1 MHNEKNLGKWSS
13 LEHTVKSTKNSV
25 VRIDCKDANGADF
38 IGTGF
43 IVRVNEMRRKAYICT
58 NKHIVR
64 DLKSNRP
71 KWYFKIKIL
80 DRYEADGKV
89 LFESEKQ
96 DLAIIKIN
104 LDDKK
109 LLGIKL
115 KALEFTENSNNLRV
129 KDPITFIGNNQG
141 ELKSGIGEVIGIQKN
156 VSSGNLLHQADVV
169 IIKPSLIPGYSGGPV
184 FNSQNKLIAMTSY
197 RLYDKYTKF
206 VHQDY
211 NTYLVPSND
220 IQSEIWYQIESDY

>member
-1 MHNEKNLGKWSS
+1 MNNEKNLGKWSTV
-13 LEHTVKSTKNSV
+13 EHTLKSTKNSV

-64 DLKSNRP
+64 DLKSNRA
-71 KWYFKIKIL
+71 KWHFKIKISDL
-80 DRYEADGKV
+80 YEADGKV
-89 LFESEKQ
+89 LFESDRQ
-96 DLAIIKIN
+96 DLAIIKIH

-109 LLGIKL
+109 LLGAKL

-129 KDPITFIGNNQG
+129 KDQITFIGNNQG
-141 ELKSGIGEVIGIQKN
+141 ELKSGIGEIIGIQKN
-156 VSSGNLLHQADVV
+156 VSSSNLMNKADVV
-169 IIKPSLIPGYSGGPV
+169 IIKPCLIPGYSGGPV

-197 RLYDKYTKF
+197 RVYDKYSKF

-211 NTYLVPSND
+211 NTYLVPGND
-220 IQSEIWYQIESDY
+220 IQSEIWYPIECDY